1 MNIKR
6 YKPILNVLCYTSLI
20 SLNVVQVSIAA
31 QTTLQSNT
39 VDSILTGCPPLSNI
53 ANPTNLQQDLNTR
66 CTHIARNSSGSTGS
80 ADASTPGLSDT
91 ELEGALQQIATEEA
105 SAAGT
110 VSTRTT
116 YHQTG
121 NIVNRL
127 SSLRR
132 SDKILGGGA
141 GDDTGEIEAGTGF
154 DKASV
159 FVNGVIGTVDKNQ
172 TDREDGFEMDSQG
185 IIIGADYRPTSDTV
199 VGVALGYNRFDS
211 DFESNTAGT
220 VLGGS
225 LEADSTN
232 LTVYGS
238 KYMGDLYVDGVLGF
252 GKSDYD
258 LDRVIRYSGVDRVA
272 KGSTDGKQFAASLG
286 VGMNKQQGAITYGP
300 YGRVHYQDIDI
311 DGYAESGALGMNMT
325 VNDQRI
331 KSTKSVMGIHASKAT
346 SQSFGILSPH
356 INAEWHHEFEDDAR
370 QVSSYFTVDPNQ
382 TVFVSSTDQPDRD
395 YFTLDG
401 GVSIVHTNGIQSFV
415 NASVLL
421 GQKHIDSSYG
431 VTAGVRVEF

>member
-1 MNIKR
+1 MNIKQ
-6 YKPILNVLCYTSLI
+6 YKWILSAFFYTSFT
-20 SLNVVQVSIAA
+20 SLSLVQVSIAA

-39 VDSILTGCPPLSNI
+39 VNSILTGCPPLSGI

-66 CTHIARNSSGSTGS
+66 CTHIAQNSTGSTGS
-80 ADASTPGLSDT
+80 NDTNTPGLDST
-91 ELEGALQQIATEEA
+91 ELAGALQQVATEEA
-105 SAAGT
+105 AAAGT

-127 SSLRR
+127 SNLRR
-132 SDKILGGGA
+132 SDKLRGGGA
-141 GDDTGEIEAGTGF
+141 GDDSGEIETGIGF

-159 FVNGVIGTVDKNQ
+159 FVNGVIGTADKNQ

-185 IIIGADYRPTSDTV
+185 IIMGADYRPTSDTV
-199 VGVALGYNRFDS
+199 VGAALGYNRFDA
-211 DFESNTAGT
+211 DFESNTTGT

-225 LEADSTN
+225 LEANSTN
-232 LTVYGS
+232 LSIYGS
-238 KYMGDLYVDGVLGF
+238 KYIGDLYVDGVLGY

-258 LDRVIRYSGVDRVA
+258 LDRVIRYPSVDRIA
-272 KGSTDGKQFAASLG
+272 KGSTDGKQFAASMG
-286 VGMNKQQGAITYGP
+286 VGMNKQQGSLTYGP

-311 DGYAESGALGMNMT
+311 DGYSENGALGMNMT
-325 VNDQRI
+325 VNDQHI
-331 KSTKSVMGIHASKAT
+331 KSVKSVIGLHASKAT
-346 SQSFGILSPH
+346 SQSFGVVSPH

-370 QVSSYFTVDPNQ
+370 QISSYFTVDPNQ
-382 TVFVSSTDQPDRD
+382 IVFIASTDRPDRD

-421 GQKHIDSSYG
+421 GQDHIDSSYG

>member
-6 YKPILNVLCYTSLI
+6 YKLIVSAFFYTSFT
-20 SLNVVQVSIAA
+20 SLNLVQVSIAA

-39 VDSILTGCPPLSNI
+39 GASVLSECQNLPRAQGLT
-53 ANPTNLQQDLNTR
+53 ALQQDLDTR
-66 CTHIARNSSGSTGS
+66 CTHIASNLNGSTGS
-80 ADASTPGLSDT
+80 TNTNTPGLSDT
-91 ELEGALQQIATEEA
+91 ELEGALQQVATEEA

-132 SDKILGGGA
+132 SDKVLGGGA
-141 GDDTGEIEAGTGF
+141 GDDTGEIGTGF

-211 DFESNTAGT
+211 DFESNSAGS

-232 LTVYGS
+232 LSIYGS
-238 KYMGDLYVDGVLGF
+238 KYMGDIYVDGVLGF

-258 LDRVIRYSGVDRVA
+258 LDRVIRYPGVDRVA
-272 KGSTDGKQFAASLG
+272 KGSTDGKQFAASIG
-286 VGMNKQQGAITYGP
+286 VGMNKQQGTITYGP

-325 VNDQRI
+325 VNDQQI
-331 KSTKSVMGIHASKAT
+331 KSTKSVMGIHASKST
-346 SQSFGILSPH
+346 SQSFGVLSPH

-370 QVSSYFTVDPNQ
+370 QISSYFTVDPNQ
-382 TVFVSSTDQPDRD
+382 TVFISSTDRPDRD

-401 GVSIVHTNGIQSFV
+401 GVSVVHTNGIQSFV

>member
-6 YKPILNVLCYTSLI
+6 YKPILNALCYTSLI
-20 SLNVVQVSIAA
+20 GLNIAQVSFAE

-39 VDSILTGCPPLSNI
+39 VGSILRGCPRLSNI
-53 ANPTNLQQDLNTR
+53 ENPTNLQQDLNTR
-66 CTHIARNSSGSTGS
+66 CTHIAQNSAASTGS
-80 ADASTPGLSDT
+80 TDANTPGLDST
-91 ELEGALQQIATEEA
+91 ELAGALQQVATEEA

-110 VSTRTT
+110 ISTRTT

-141 GDDTGEIEAGTGF
+141 GDDTGEVEAGF

-211 DFESNTAGT
+211 DFESNTTGT
-220 VLGGS
+220 VLGGG

-232 LTVYGS
+232 LSIYGS
-238 KYMGDLYVDGVLGF
+238 KYMGDLYIDGVLGF

-258 LDRVIRYSGVDRVA
+258 LNRVIRYPSVDRVA
-272 KGSTDGKQFAASLG
+272 KGSTDGKQFAASVGL
-286 VGMNKQQGAITYGP
+286 GMNKQQGAITYGP

-325 VNDQRI
+325 VNDQHI
-331 KSTKSVMGIHASKAT
+331 KSTKSVIGLHASKAT
-346 SQSFGILSPH
+346 SQSFGVLSPH

-370 QVSSYFTVDPNQ
+370 QVSSYFTVDPNR

-421 GQKHIDSSYG
+421 GQEHIDSSYG